1 MFTVTSVTQCKQ
13 EKQCI
18 LLSQSDLICT
28 FKKISFPITQG
39 NYLKLF
45 ENNTQV
51 KLELNVLPTTLARV
65 NPPPPLILHSF
76 SIESN
81 CLKIISL
88 IILQNTPTCI
98 EYGPQGFQLLLTTM
112 RWKNIKWI
120 NVVTFLPTKTNSSIV
135 GSVKRD
141 THT

>member
-1 MFTVTSVTQCKQ
+1 MSCHECYVHCHKCYTVQIGKAMYPLVTVRFNLYL
-13 EKQCI
+13 E
-18 LLSQSDLICT
+18 
-28 FKKISFPITQG
+28 KISFPITQG

-65 NPPPPLILHSF
+65 NPPPLLILHSF

-88 IILQNTPTCI
+88 IIL
-98 EYGPQGFQLLLTTM
+98 
-112 RWKNIKWI
+112 
-120 NVVTFLPTKTNSSIV
+120 
-135 GSVKRD
+135 
-141 THT
+141 